1 MTLIEIPAKFVD
13 KVRFVRAI
21 FTDVENEYDVL
32 VHLTTLS
39 LDWVWRRRMFA
50 KMVFS
55 DKTKVLD
62 VACGTGLVT
71 FNLARLNV
79 SDGYVV
85 GLDLSPSMLRIANRK
100 KHAARCGCDVDFV
113 RAVGEFLPFRDGTFR
128 YVTVGLALRNLGDK
142 MAVFRGSLRVLL
154 QEGWFL
160 SVDFVRPENVLV
172 WRVFRFHIFYV
183 IPALGG
189 LVSAH
194 WKYTLIYLA
203 NSILKS
209 TSADEISEALSTI
222 GFQRTLTEEI
232 TLGVVALVAGQKR
245 SNDFDENYEAD

>member
-1 MTLIEIPAKFVD
+1 MTLIEIPTKFVD
-13 KVRFVRAI
+13 KAKFVTAI

-32 VHLTTLS
+32 VHLMTLS

-55 DKTKVLD
+55 NKTKVLD

-79 SDGYVV
+79 WSGYVV

-100 KHAARCGCDVDFV
+100 KHAARGRCDVDFV
-113 RAVGEFLPFRDGTFR
+113 RAVGEFLPFRSGTFR

-142 MAVFRGSLRVLL
+142 MAVFRESLRVLL
-154 QEGWFL
+154 QQGWFL

-172 WRVFRFHIFYV
+172 WRVFRLHMFYV

-209 TSADEISEALSTI
+209 TSADEIAEALSTI
-222 GFQRTLTEEI
+222 GFQRTLTEEM
-232 TLGVVALVAGQKR
+232 TLGVVALVGGQKR
-245 SNDFDENYEAD
+245 SNHFWNYDEK